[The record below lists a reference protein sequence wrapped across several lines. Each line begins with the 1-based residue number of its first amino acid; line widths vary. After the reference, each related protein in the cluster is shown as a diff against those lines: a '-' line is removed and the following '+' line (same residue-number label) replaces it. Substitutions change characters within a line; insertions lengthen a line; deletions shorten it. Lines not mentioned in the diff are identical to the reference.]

1 MIKFLCNI
9 KDRPQ
14 GPIRWVG
21 TGDMGGLEGE
31 SLMPSVL
38 NLQSH
43 FTEEG
48 SRGGG
53 GGDLWCHTFFILQL
67 QFTEGQGGGGEIL
80 MPSVLQSQFTEKGFK
95 KTQHFKH
102 NRC

>member
-21 TGDMGGLEGE
+21 TGDMGGLDGE

-38 NLQSH
+38 NLQSY
-43 FTEEG
+43 FTEEV
-48 SRGGG
+48 GGG
-53 GGDLWCHTFFILQL
+53 GFVMPGILQS
-67 QFTEGQGGGGEIL
+67 QFTEGQGVGVGGGR
-80 MPSVLQSQFTEKGFK
+80 F
-95 KTQHFKH
+95 
-102 NRC
+102 